1 MAYVRVE
8 GGARLRRTLKKAGV
22 DMKELRG
29 INKRAASTVS
39 TAATA
44 TAPVGG
50 PYRNPGRGRP
60 KSGGRL
66 KASVRAGATTKA
78 GIIRAGTGA
87 KGRVPYAG
95 VQHWGWPKKNIKA
108 QPWITLAAQV
118 TEPVWVSDYN
128 RHMQQVI
135 KQVKGK

>member
-22 DMKELRG
+22 DMKVLRA
-29 INKRAASTVS
+29 INKRAATTVS
-39 TAATA
+39 TASTA
-44 TAPVGG
+44 SAPVGG
-50 PYRNPGRGRP
+50 PYRNTGRGRP

-66 KASVRAGATTKA
+66 KATVRPGATTKA

-87 KGRVPYAG
+87 AGRVPYANPI
-95 VQHWGWPKKNIKA
+95 HWGWAARNIKP
-108 QPWITLAAQV
+108 QPWMTLAAQA
-118 TEPVWVSDYN
+118 TEPVWVADYN
-128 RHMQQVI
+128 RHMRQVI